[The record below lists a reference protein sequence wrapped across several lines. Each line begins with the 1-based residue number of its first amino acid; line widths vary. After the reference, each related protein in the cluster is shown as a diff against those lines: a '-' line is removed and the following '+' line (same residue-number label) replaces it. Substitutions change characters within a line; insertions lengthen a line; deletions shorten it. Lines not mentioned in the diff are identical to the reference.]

1 MDKLNIVVGVSCF
14 LAGMI
19 VMDALWAWKT
29 GVMRAV
35 WHRVRGR

>member
-1 MDKLNIVVGVSCF
+1 MKMSLNIIIGVCSF

-35 WHRVRGR
+35 WCRIRK

>member
-1 MDKLNIVVGVSCF
+1 MEKIFVIVGVVSF

-19 VMDALWAWKT
+19 LMDALWAWKT